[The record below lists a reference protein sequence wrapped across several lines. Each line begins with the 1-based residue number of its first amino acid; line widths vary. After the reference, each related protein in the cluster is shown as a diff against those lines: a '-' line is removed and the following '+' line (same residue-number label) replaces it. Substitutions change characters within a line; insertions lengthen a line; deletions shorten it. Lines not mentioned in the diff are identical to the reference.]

1 MNNKFSM
8 ILIAI
13 AVILIVAG
21 GYLIFTNQ
29 SGANVTESSS
39 DIPLKTQNF
48 KLFEINTP
56 EGSNFTIKNEASGMK
71 FYQNNGSYSENLSG
85 IIINK
90 GLTDSLIGDKSF
102 SISNSSSQ
110 QIYSSDFK
118 NRTVY
123 KYVSNQGDVDVILMG
138 NDLNLLKE
146 VSQTIKIKDVSN
158 L

>member
-29 SGANVTESSS
+29 SGGDVTESSS

-56 EGSNFTIKNEASGMK
+56 EGSNFTIKNEANGMK

-102 SISNSSSQ
+102 TISNSSSQ